1 MDGGEWVSEGEGAA
15 CALAV
20 GLAGAS
26 VRPAVG
32 CCQSCRA
39 LSGAVEVCCQAVGP
53 GLSVQWDARV
63 APTVWPSAR
72 SLEITRDHPRSPK
85 ITRDHPRSPEI
96 TRVTRERVLRL
107 HPDTRSASTA
117 WHMRES
123 TTPQAALWSS
133 PSSHA
138 RSSPP
143 PLTPAGRGR
152 GAFGQ
157 ADQRRWP
164 GGGGGEVKAA
174 RWVDLSHR
182 CSRLGSVYSTG
193 APADSDAVAVEGE
206 PTRVVFLFCEVVR
219 CARAPLGR
227 VEGAPPPLAPGQRG
241 LGEVG
246 ALREGERPRCVR
258 GGSVGRRGPGCS
270 EKKQTSR
277 LSLTSSKMRPP
288 KMAAPKLG
296 HQSQGGLAPHACA
309 CVCGEGGSRG
319 HG

>member
-1 MDGGEWVSEGEGAA
+1 MGFASLGARRTAPARRISAHLSSGRISANLGVSQMRLSATVPRHLRHRAVLRRVCRIVEQDADAAPGDRVELGLEPERAEGREHKGWKPSKWT
-15 CALAV
+15 AV
-20 GLAGAS
+20 SGSERAKVQSAPWLSDWQVQPGDLQTVRHCQTLSGAS

-39 LSGAVEVCCQAVGP
+39 LSGAVEVCCQAVRP
-53 GLSVQWDARV
+53 GLSVQWDARA

-72 SLEITRDHPRSPK
+72 SLEITRDHPRPPET
-85 ITRDHPRSPEI
+85 TRDHPRSPEI
-96 TRVTRERVLRL
+96 TRDHPRSPEITRERVLRL

-182 CSRLGSVYSTG
+182 CSRLGRSTRP
-193 APADSDAVAVEGE
+193 APQ
-206 PTRVVFLFCEVVR
+206 PTVM
-219 CARAPLGR
+219 
-227 VEGAPPPLAPGQRG
+227 
-241 LGEVG
+241 
-246 ALREGERPRCVR
+246 
-258 GGSVGRRGPGCS
+258 
-270 EKKQTSR
+270 
-277 LSLTSSKMRPP
+277 LSP
-288 KMAAPKLG
+288 
-296 HQSQGGLAPHACA
+296 
-309 CVCGEGGSRG
+309 
-319 HG
+319 